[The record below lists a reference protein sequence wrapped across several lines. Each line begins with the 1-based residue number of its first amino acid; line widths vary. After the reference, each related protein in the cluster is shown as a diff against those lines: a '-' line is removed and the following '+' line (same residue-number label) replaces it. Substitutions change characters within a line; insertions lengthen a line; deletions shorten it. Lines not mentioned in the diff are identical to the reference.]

1 MKQHLKRKM
10 KNVIANKKQVI
21 VVLIT
26 ANRAKQKVTNRQQVH
41 KQKSVIILGDSMI
54 KHVSGWKISRKLQ
67 GNVKYM

>member
-10 KNVIANKKQVI
+10 KNVIANKT
-21 VVLIT
+21 IT
-26 ANRAKQKVTNRQQVH
+26 AKWAKQKVTNGQQVH

-54 KHVSGWKISRKLQ
+54 KHVSGWKILRKLQ